1 MKREICPTDLDTKQ
15 EIPRR
20 KMKFNESILMHKM
33 INFGA
38 TFCDEKS
45 KNCSLPKKYHYLSL
59 TLVVQL

>member
-1 MKREICPTDLDTKQ
+1 LDTKQ

-20 KMKFNESILMHKM
+20 KMKFNESILTHKM